1 MVMEMWNLQNLSH
14 LKYLRYLRYST
25 TIMVTKIMTSVILYR
40 TIIPRERSRPVLN
53 ALIMSASVLWWH
65 LAVALLSDV
74 AFATMIVPFFRHC
87 E

>member
-1 MVMEMWNLQNLSH
+1 MVMEMRNLRWN
-14 LKYLRYLRYST
+14 LRYLRYSA
-25 TIMVTKIMTSVILYR
+25 TIMVTKILTPVILYR
-40 TIIPRERSRPVLN
+40 TIIPRERSRPVLT
-53 ALIMSASVLWWH
+53 ALTMSASVLWWL